1 MKISYLIWLDLQKLL
16 SAFIR
21 KQYNWIKR
29 EYENIVMCNKVDFFQ
44 LVNGFFLCTYIHNTL
59 LPPLLFHS
67 GSHFCNSKE
76 LCVLLTSLT
85 EPSETHREDRERKLE
100 IQWGLLLPTDQSPHS
115 VPNSDCAFTE
125 KLTELLSWI
134 GRSTDILSYL
144 QSLSH
149 AWFFVTPWTAACQAS
164 LSITNFRSLLK
175 LMSIESVMPSSHLIL
190 CHPLLLLP
198 SLFPSIR
205 VFWVSSSHQ
214 VAKDPDILDPLI
226 NTPQI
231 VASLISRIVKWL
243 TLTIFVN
250 IPVAF
255 TEKWVFRGP

>member
-44 LVNGFFLCTYIHNTL
+44 LVNSFFLCTYIHNTSP
-59 LPPLLFHS
+59 PPLLFYS

-85 EPSETHREDRERKLE
+85 EPSKTHREDRERKLE
-100 IQWGLLLPTDQSPHS
+100 IQRGLLLPTDQSPHS
-115 VPNSDCAFTE
+115 VPNSDGAFTE

-134 GRSTDILSYL
+134 GWSTDIFSYL

-149 AWFFVTPWTAACQAS
+149 AWFFATPWTAACQAS

-175 LMSIESVMPSSHLIL
+175 LMSKHLPPKNPESAYCIALCSHLWFHWGLSPTTISF
-190 CHPLLLLP
+190 
-198 SLFPSIR
+198 SLSKSYHKR
-205 VFWVSSSHQ
+205 SHH
-214 VAKDPDILDPLI
+214 
-226 NTPQI
+226 
-231 VASLISRIVKWL
+231 S
-243 TLTIFVN
+243 
-250 IPVAF
+250 
-255 TEKWVFRGP
+255 EKPAHHKKE